1 MITRFLSVAAVLCAH
16 LICFHPAYAQV
27 PPDAGSVRQDL
38 QRTDP
43 APKPPAARPELR
55 LPEDR
60 AAPADTGAKILVRDF
75 RITGATLIPVEELRQ
90 EIVSSIGSELTL
102 ADLRKIALRLSDL
115 YRRKGY
121 FARALVPQQAIQDG
135 VIEIAVIE
143 ARLAAIDVEVLP
155 ATRFSEERSRQFIL
169 SHQPLGEPL
178 SPEALQSG
186 MRNLNDLPGVAA
198 TGVLQ
203 PGDAEGD
210 VKLAV
215 RVESTPLF
223 TASAYVDNYGL
234 KATGQVRAIGY
245 GQLNNPFGYGDQL
258 YLLGVATER
267 SDYEKAGYS
276 FPLGYSGLRA
286 GVSAAQ
292 LGYRLSGTFSGFN
305 GTATIFGASLSQP
318 LRRTSTSNLFGNLA
332 VEQKRFNNDGAGG
345 INLSNKTLKT
355 VALDFRGDFTDG
367 VYGGARNAYSL
378 GLVSGQLELDR
389 NAASLAADQAGPQT
403 QGSFTKLSWTYQ
415 RVQRLA
421 DGWDLSAAA
430 SGQIAGKNL
439 DGYEKFAIGGPTAV
453 RAYPSG
459 EALGDDGW
467 IANLEVRHAFNA
479 EFQAQAF
486 FDAGHVTLLHNTFP
500 GFNAGNPNKPNS
512 YSLYG
517 MGIGL
522 LYGRPGDWLI
532 RGSVAWKLGSN
543 PGRDANGKDS
553 DGGNSHARAWIQ
565 FAKFF

>member
-1 MITRFLSVAAVLCAH
+1 MISRFLPAAVVLCGQLLYFYPAH
-16 LICFHPAYAQV
+16 GQV
-27 PPDAGSVRQDL
+27 PPDGGAVLKEL
-38 QRTDP
+38 QRTEP
-43 APKPPAARPELR
+43 AAKPPPPPPALR

-60 AAPADTGAKILVRDF
+60 AAPADAGPKILVREF
-75 RITGATLIPVEELRQ
+75 RITGATLISNEELSQ
-90 EIVSSIGSELTL
+90 EISTYIGTEQ
-102 ADLRKIALRLSDL
+102 AVPDLRIIALRLSNL

-121 FARALVPQQAIQDG
+121 FARAFIPQQRVRDG
-135 VIEIAVIE
+135 VVEIAVIE
-143 ARLAAIDVEVLP
+143 SKLAEIGIEVLP
-155 ATRFSEERSRQFIL
+155 GTRLSEERARQYIMRQQ
-169 SHQPLGEPL
+169 SVGAPL
-178 SPEALQSG
+178 SPEAIQSG
-186 MRNLNDLPGVAA
+186 MRNLNDLPGVEA

-223 TASAYVDNYGL
+223 SASAYVDNYGL

-258 YLLGVATER
+258 TLLGVATER

-276 FPLGYSGLRA
+276 FPLGYSGLRGA
-286 GVSAAQ
+286 VSAAR
-292 LGYRLSGTFSGFN
+292 LGYRLTGTFSGFN
-305 GTATIFGASLSQP
+305 GTAALFGASLSQP
-318 LRRTSTSNLFGNLA
+318 LRRTATSNLFGSLA
-332 VEQKRFNNDGAGG
+332 LEHKRFNNDAAGG

-355 VALDFRGDFTDG
+355 AALDFRGDFTDG

-378 GLVSGQLELDR
+378 GLVSGQLELGR

-403 QGSFTKLSWTYQ
+403 QGSFTKLPWSYQ

-430 SGQIAGKNL
+430 SGQFANKNL
-439 DGYEKFAIGGPTAV
+439 DGYEKFAIGGPAAV

-467 IANLEVRHAFNA
+467 IANLELRHAFNA

-486 FDAGHVTLLHNTFP
+486 FDAGHITLLHNTFP

-532 RGSVAWKLGSN
+532 RGFVAWKLGSN

-553 DGGNSHARAWIQ
+553 DGGNSRTRAWIQ
-565 FAKFF
+565 LAKFF

>member
-16 LICFHPAYAQV
+16 LICFHPAYGQV
-27 PPDAGSVRQDL
+27 PPDAGSVLKEL
-38 QRTDP
+38 QRTEP

-55 LPEDR
+55 LPVER
-60 AAPADTGAKILVRDF
+60 AAPADTGAKIMVRDF

-90 EIVSSIGSELTL
+90 EIASYIGSEQTL

-258 YLLGVATER
+258 YFLGVATER

-276 FPLGYSGLRA
+276 IPLGYSGLRA
-286 GVSAAQ
+286 GVSAAR

-318 LRRTSTSNLFGNLA
+318 LRRTSTSNLFGSLA
-332 VEQKRFNNDGAGG
+332 VEQKKLVNDAAGG
-345 INLSNKTLKT
+345 VNLSNKTLKT
-355 VALDFRGDFTDG
+355 AALDLRGDFTDG
-367 VYGGARNAYSL
+367 FNGGARNAYSL
-378 GLVSGQLELDR
+378 GLVAGQLELGR
-389 NAASLAADQAGPQT
+389 NAGSLAADQAGPQT
-403 QGSFTKLSWTYQ
+403 QGSYTKLPWTYQ

-421 DGWDLSAAA
+421 EGWDLSAAL
-430 SGQIAGKNL
+430 SGQIASKNL
-439 DGYEKFAIGGPTAV
+439 DGYEKFALGGPAAV
-453 RAYPSG
+453 RAYPTG
-459 EALGDDGW
+459 EALGDDAW
-467 IANLEVRHAFNA
+467 LINLELRHAFTA
-479 EFQAQAF
+479 ELQGSAF
-486 FDAGHVTLLHNTFP
+486 LDSGHITALHNTFP

-512 YSLYG
+512 YSLHG
-517 MGIGL
+517 MGIGVV
-522 LYGRPGDWLI
+522 YGRPGDWFI
-532 RGSVAWKLGSN
+532 KGSLAWKLGSN
-543 PGRDANGKDS
+543 PGRDANGKDA
-553 DGGNSHARAWIQ
+553 DGGNSHVRAWIQ
-565 FAKFF
+565 LAKFF